1 VRVATLNNI
10 KKALLACN
18 GNKMDLNLILVSFLY
33 ASLTPLLILIL
44 KEKRAVRVTT
54 ENATTC

>member
-1 VRVATLNNI
+1 VATLNNI

-33 ASLTPLLILIL
+33 TSLTPLLILIL
-44 KEKRAVRVTT
+44 KEKRAVRVTI